1 MRLSDAKLI
10 RKIFEVSEPRRMRA
24 CDWHPAQR
32 KNLDVSV
39 PDLSDTDAGYPRDH
53 DDDDYTERLSDDAD
67 RDDADDQQQKDKAM
81 KDPMRRLK
89 SLDAV
94 SICKTMSNEGSA
106 FGLAEHDLV
115 ALIDSYAKKHGTSF
129 AKLFEAQDDTGLALR
144 KAVTIARDAQF
155 LSRTSKA
162 AGMPGRATLTPRSS
176 GFPGKPAQQNVNNPK
191 SALAALQ
198 ELVDAQRAANPAL
211 SESEAWLRVYEHPD
225 NRELALRERAENRPV
240 ATAW

>member
-1 MRLSDAKLI
+1 MSKFEALFN
-10 RKIFEVSEPRRMRA
+10 KIFEVKPRRKLDRGYPTRA
-24 CDWHPAQR
+24 QDWHPTRR

-39 PDLSDTDAGYPRDH
+39 PDLSNTDASYPRDH

-81 KDPMRRLK
+81 KDPLRRLK

-94 SICKTMSNEGSA
+94 QICKTMDEGNA

-115 ALIDSYAKKHGTSF
+115 ALIDNYAKRHGTTF

-144 KAVTIARDAQF
+144 KAVDICKNEQF

-162 AGMPGRATLTPRSS
+162 AGMPGRATLTPRVTA
-176 GFPGKPAQQNVNNPK
+176 GFQPDNPK
-191 SALAALQ
+191 SALDEVQA
-198 ELVDAQRAANPAL
+198 LVDQQRAANPAL
-211 SESEAWLRVYEHPD
+211 SESQAWQRVYEHPD
-225 NRELALRERAENRPV
+225 NAALAARERAENRPV
-240 ATAW
+240 AQAW